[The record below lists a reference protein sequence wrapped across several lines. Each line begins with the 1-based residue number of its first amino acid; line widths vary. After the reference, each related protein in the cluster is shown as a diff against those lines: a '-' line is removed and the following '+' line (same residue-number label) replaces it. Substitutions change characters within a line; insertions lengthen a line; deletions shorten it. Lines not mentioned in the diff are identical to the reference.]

1 MADILM
7 LGRGYRQSHS
17 AADGLEEAWTLWKDF
32 ANKEPEQ
39 Q

>member
-1 MADILM
+1 MADILV

-17 AADGLEEAWTLWKDF
+17 VADVLEEARTLWKDF
-32 ANKEPEQ
+32 TNKEREQ